1 MNNRRANA
9 VASAAG
15 RAGPEPGP
23 AAKRRNR
30 RRLLIAGAVL
40 GAYPAF
46 VVVATYAQFFAS
58 GLPGGR
64 NGPADAY
71 RHSLASAI
79 VAYTLSPRCVDWV
92 TAVMERDGS
101 GNAARAMDAH
111 NNRLGA
117 HIGATADSWDAMQQ
131 AVRAAVRD
139 GAIDARS
146 PDQITWLA
154 QSAWQERLY

>member
-1 MNNRRANA
+1 M
-9 VASAAG
+9 SHAATK
-15 RAGPEPGP
+15 P
-23 AAKRRNR
+23 ARKRHW
-30 RRLLIAGAVL
+30 RRLFVVAVVL

-46 VVVATYAQFFAS
+46 VMVATYSQFFAA

-79 VAYTLSPRCVDWV
+79 VAYTSSPRCVDLV
-92 TAVMERDGS
+92 TAVMERGGQ

-117 HIGATADSWDAMQQ
+117 RIGAAADSWTAMQQ
-131 AVRAAVRD
+131 AVLAAVNE

-154 QSAWQERLY
+154 PDAWQERLY

>member
-1 MNNRRANA
+1 M
-9 VASAAG
+9 SHAATK
-15 RAGPEPGP
+15 P
-23 AAKRRNR
+23 ARKRHW
-30 RRLLIAGAVL
+30 RRLFVVAVVL

-46 VVVATYAQFFAS
+46 VMVATYSQFFAA

-79 VAYTLSPRCVDWV
+79 VAYTSSPRCVDLV
-92 TAVMERDGS
+92 TAVMERDGW

-117 HIGATADSWDAMQQ
+117 RIGAAADSWTAMQQ
-131 AVRAAVRD
+131 AVLAAVNE

-154 QSAWQERLY
+154 PDAWQERLY

>member
-1 MNNRRANA
+1 MKA
-9 VASAAG
+9 VA
-15 RAGPEPGP
+15 
-23 AAKRRNR
+23 AKPTR
-30 RRLLIAGAVL
+30 RRLWRRLFVVAVLL

-46 VVVATYAQFFAS
+46 VLGATYSQWFKAD
-58 GLPGGR
+58 LPGGR

-92 TAVMERDGS
+92 TAVMERGGDG
-101 GNAARAMDAH
+101 NPARAMDAH

-117 HIGATADSWDAMQQ
+117 RIGANAKSWNAMQQ
-131 AVRAAVRD
+131 AVLAAVKN

-146 PDQITWLA
+146 PDQITWRA
-154 QSAWQERLY
+154 PSAWQDRLY

>member
-1 MNNRRANA
+1 M
-9 VASAAG
+9 SHAATK
-15 RAGPEPGP
+15 P
-23 AAKRRNR
+23 ARKRHW
-30 RRLLIAGAVL
+30 RRLFVVAVVL

-46 VVVATYAQFFAS
+46 VMVATYSHFFAA

-79 VAYTLSPRCVDWV
+79 VAYTSSPRCVDLV
-92 TAVMERDGS
+92 TAVMERGGQ

-117 HIGATADSWDAMQQ
+117 RIGAAADSWTAMQQ
-131 AVRAAVRD
+131 AVLAAVNE

-154 QSAWQERLY
+154 PDAWQERLY

>member
-1 MNNRRANA
+1 M
-9 VASAAG
+9 SHAATK
-15 RAGPEPGP
+15 P
-23 AAKRRNR
+23 ARKRHW
-30 RRLLIAGAVL
+30 RRLFVVAVVL

-46 VVVATYAQFFAS
+46 VMVATYSQFFAA

-79 VAYTLSPRCVDWV
+79 VAYTSSPRCVDLV
-92 TAVMERDGS
+92 TAVMEGGGQ

-117 HIGATADSWDAMQQ
+117 RIGAAADSWTAMQQ
-131 AVRAAVRD
+131 AVLAAVNE

-154 QSAWQERLY
+154 PDAWQERLY

>member
-1 MNNRRANA
+1 M
-9 VASAAG
+9 S
-15 RAGPEPGP
+15 P
-23 AAKRRNR
+23 AATKPARKRHW
-30 RRLLIAGAVL
+30 RRLFVVAVVL

-46 VVVATYAQFFAS
+46 VMVATYSQFFAA

-79 VAYTLSPRCVDWV
+79 VAYTSSPRCVDLV
-92 TAVMERDGS
+92 TAVMERGGQ

-117 HIGATADSWDAMQQ
+117 RIGAAADSWTAMQQ
-131 AVRAAVRD
+131 AVLAAVNE

-154 QSAWQERLY
+154 PDAWQERLY

>member
-1 MNNRRANA
+1 MIR
-9 VASAAG
+9 
-15 RAGPEPGP
+15 P
-23 AAKRRNR
+23 AAKPARKRHW
-30 RRLLIAGAVL
+30 RRLFVVAAVL

-46 VVVATYAQFFAS
+46 VMVATYSQFFAA

-79 VAYTLSPRCVDWV
+79 VAYTLSPRCVDLV
-92 TAVMERDGS
+92 TNVMERDGQ
-101 GNAARAMDAH
+101 GNASRAMDAH

-117 HIGATADSWDAMQQ
+117 RIGAAADSWNAMQQ
-131 AVRAAVRD
+131 AVLAAVKN
-139 GAIDARS
+139 GAIEARS

-154 QSAWQERLY
+154 PGAWQDRLY

>member
-1 MNNRRANA
+1 VTA
-9 VASAAG
+9 ASVS
-15 RAGPEPGP
+15 PV
-23 AAKRRNR
+23 KRRR
-30 RRLLIAGAVL
+30 FRRLAAAAIVI

-46 VVVATYAQFFAS
+46 VLTGTYWHFFQADF
-58 GLPGGR
+58 PGGR

-92 TAVMERDGS
+92 TAVMERGGA
-101 GNAARAMDAH
+101 GNPSRAMDAH

-117 HIGATADSWDAMQQ
+117 RIGAAAGSWDAMQE
-131 AVRAAVRD
+131 AVLAAVNH

-154 QSAWQERLY
+154 PGAWRERLY

>member
-1 MNNRRANA
+1 MKA
-9 VASAAG
+9 VV
-15 RAGPEPGP
+15 
-23 AAKRRNR
+23 AKSSRKRLW
-30 RRLLIAGAVL
+30 RRLFVVAVLL

-46 VVVATYAQFFAS
+46 VLTATYSQWFKAD
-58 GLPGGR
+58 LPGGR

-92 TAVMERDGS
+92 TAVMERNGE
-101 GNAARAMDAH
+101 GNSSRAMDAH

-117 HIGATADSWDAMQQ
+117 RIGATAESWNAMQQ
-131 AVRAAVRD
+131 AVLAAVKN

-154 QSAWQERLY
+154 PRAWQDRLY

>member
-1 MNNRRANA
+1 
-9 VASAAG
+9 VSHAATK
-15 RAGPEPGP
+15 P
-23 AAKRRNR
+23 ARKRHW
-30 RRLLIAGAVL
+30 RRLFVVAVVL

-46 VVVATYAQFFAS
+46 VMVATYSQFFAA

-79 VAYTLSPRCVDWV
+79 VAYTSSPRCVDLV
-92 TAVMERDGS
+92 TAVMERGGQ

-117 HIGATADSWDAMQQ
+117 RIGAAADSWTAMQQ
-131 AVRAAVRD
+131 AVLAAVNE

-154 QSAWQERLY
+154 PDAWQERLY

>member
-1 MNNRRANA
+1 M
-9 VASAAG
+9 
-15 RAGPEPGP
+15 
-23 AAKRRNR
+23 
-30 RRLLIAGAVL
+30 RRLLAVL
-40 GAYPAF
+40 AVAGAYPAL
-46 VVVATYAQFFAS
+46 VLGGTYWYFFQAEF
-58 GLPGGR
+58 PGGR

-92 TAVMERDGS
+92 TTLMERDGEGHPS
-101 GNAARAMDAH
+101 RAMDAH

-117 HIGATADSWDAMQQ
+117 RIGATARSWNEMQQ
-131 AVRAAVRD
+131 AVLAAVNQ

-154 QSAWQERLY
+154 PGAWQERLY